1 MLTTSTQVKTT
12 KSFCPKCYQEIEARV
27 YREGDQAVMKKK
39 CLKHGEFKTVVE
51 KDYDF
56 YKKAMSVRY
65 KDPINRYVLIIPAT
79 YKCNLKCKYC
89 YLPSF
94 GLEDLT
100 TQEIKEMINN
110 SKHNVICFSGGEPT
124 VREDLTELIKYAKSK
139 GKQVSMLSNC
149 IKLKDKNYVKQLKN
163 CGIDCVV
170 FSFNSS
176 SDYAFERIERKKLLE
191 IKRQAFKN
199 VKRKIKIYLSFSWL
213 KGVNDSEFKN
223 IFKLALKNN
232 CYVKEL
238 RCRSF
243 SMIGRCGEDKKA
255 FLSEFIQLLSEATNI
270 PIDDYLDYWPQSKYP
285 SNQYRFCIDYYD
297 FIFNRK
303 IAKKLKKSIFSYPRY
318 LLYLNKH
325 LGFKNLIITLF
336 LKLFKNKHPKLKINF
351 FRWPDKFDV
360 DLDEIINNELDHVAY
375 DKSIN
380 PFYITLFQN
389 DKQVTIKD
397 EN

>member
-1 MLTTSTQVKTT
+1 MTDKNIIKKTTSY
-12 KSFCPKCYQEIEARV
+12 CPECYCEIEAEIFRRNNNEV
-27 YREGDQAVMKKK
+27 IMKKR
-39 CLKHGEFKTVVE
+39 CSDHGKFEAIVE
-51 KDYDF
+51 KDYEF
-56 YKKAMSVRY
+56 YKKAISVRY

-89 YLPSF
+89 YLPNS
-94 GLEDLT
+94 GLDDLT
-100 TQEIKEMINN
+100 TEEIKGMINN

-124 VREDLTELIKYAKSK
+124 IREDLSELIKYAKSK

-149 IKLKDKNYVKQLKN
+149 IKLKNKDYVKKLKN
-163 CGIDCVV
+163 SGIDCVV

-176 SDYAFERIERKKLLE
+176 SDYAFEKIERKKLLQT
-191 IKRQAFKN
+191 KKLAFKN
-199 VKRKIKIYLSFSWL
+199 VKGKIKIYLSFSWL
-213 KGVNDSEFKN
+213 KGVNDLEFKK
-223 IFKLALKNN
+223 IFKMALKNN

-243 SMIGRCGEDKKA
+243 SMIGRHGEDKKA
-255 FLSEFIQLLSEATNI
+255 FLSEFIELLSEATKI
-270 PIDDYLDYWPQSKYP
+270 PKQDYIDYWPQSKYP

-303 IAKKLKKSIFSYPRY
+303 TAKKLKGSLLTYPHY

-325 LGFKNLIITLF
+325 LGFKNVLEILY
-336 LKLFKNKHPKLKINF
+336 LRLYKKQHPKLKINL
-351 FRWPDKFDV
+351 FRWPDKYDV

-380 PFYITLFQN
+380 PFFVTLFRN
-389 DKQVTIKD
+389 DKQVTTKD